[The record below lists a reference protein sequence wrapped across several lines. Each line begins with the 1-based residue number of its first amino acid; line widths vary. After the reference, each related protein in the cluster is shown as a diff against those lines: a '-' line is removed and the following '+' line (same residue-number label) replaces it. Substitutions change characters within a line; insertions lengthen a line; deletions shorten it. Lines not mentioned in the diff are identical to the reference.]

1 MAADDGGG
9 GVPNVGSHIAL
20 ISKSLIRY
28 TGVLY
33 TINMADSTIALQNG
47 PPFVAAGPALRPPF
61 VLRLVDPVECVN
73 GTRAPRSEVARHRGP
88 AISAVHL
95 ASNRDL

>member
-1 MAADDGGG
+1 MAAGDGAS

-47 PPFVAAGPALRPPF
+47 APPAACRPCVRPPH
-61 VLRLVDPVECVN
+61 RSITTVE
-73 GTRAPRSEVARHRGP
+73 ARC
-88 AISAVHL
+88 
-95 ASNRDL
+95 